1 MKKVDKWTK
10 RWLIVLIVFLVAFL
24 VTDLILCRL
33 SGFRKSDFTNPAFP
47 VAYTRTRE
55 RVSGRNGRKNNLES
69 LTINEE
75 IS

>member
-1 MKKVDKWTK
+1 MDLT
-10 RWLIVLIVFLVAFL
+10 VADRTDRIFGRL
-24 VTDLILCRL
+24 PGYRPDLILCRL

-47 VAYTRTRE
+47 VAYARTRE